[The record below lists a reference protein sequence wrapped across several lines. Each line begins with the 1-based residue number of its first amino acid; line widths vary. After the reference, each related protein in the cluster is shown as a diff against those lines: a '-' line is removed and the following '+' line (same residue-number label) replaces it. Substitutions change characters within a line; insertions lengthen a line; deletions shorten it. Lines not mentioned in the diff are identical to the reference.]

1 MLSISSE
8 NLKTFFNPYHA
19 AGLFLYTLKTSE
31 NLRFSDVFR
40 GYRKRIV
47 AWNGSKVEECLT
59 VCFRLF
65 AQPTTWIA
73 KGNYTFC
80 IIHGLCEQYN
90 IPVDGGGSV
99 NLRPQKWRYVRRPS
113 GCKPRI
119 LWVHLLSVQFT
130 LRVHKKQ
137 LLTDIQQKSCSKFPK
152 ICRKVTAPEILFL
165 WLGERPVQVFSASIG
180 AFLWIL
186 RNL

>member
-1 MLSISSE
+1 MYINKDQSTDTAEHKPAPIVLSISSE
-8 NLKTFFNPYHA
+8 NLETFFNPYHA

-31 NLRFSDVFR
+31 NDVFR

-90 IPVDGGGSV
+90 IPVDGGGGGSV
-99 NLRPQKWRYVRRPS
+99 NLRPQMKVRKTSKW
-113 GCKPRI
+113 
-119 LWVHLLSVQFT
+119 L
-130 LRVHKKQ
+130 
-137 LLTDIQQKSCSKFPK
+137 
-152 ICRKVTAPEILFL
+152 
-165 WLGERPVQVFSASIG
+165 
-180 AFLWIL
+180 
-186 RNL
+186 